1 MASIG
6 EYPLPWAHLWPGH
19 GRVPMLPLTSF
30 GNKFENALFLSSLM
44 PRANLTTTDLNEAV
58 CSNQNL
64 QQNNQSEDLF
74 FSNIMKKMAQKYQDQ
89 PEEGRFPTRSFDPFL
104 MSTDLCRIPS
114 PISTSSLSDHDGG
127 AGNSSQPLDLSPS
140 ASPGLDVNDDITK
153 WSVEEVAQFVVS
165 IDSCQSYAQVRSE
178 NRDQPTG
185 RKHFRKKGI
194 SLVWQTLKLDRVV
207 FSHSPT
213 EVRTEKGSE

>member
-165 IDSCQSYAQVRSE
+165 IDSCQSYAQVF
-178 NRDQPTG
+178 RDHSIDGSILTLLG
-185 RKHFRKKGI
+185 ESHLTHTLG
-194 SLVWQTLKLDRVV
+194 LKLGPAIQLLQQIKKILNYA
-207 FSHSPT
+207 SI
-213 EVRTEKGSE
+213 